1 MIFVAS
7 RIEVIDFK
15 TFMRNEH
22 HENSVPTIKQTHFF
36 SIIPLNPLAF
46 IDPVFLGIA
55 AGILAIALLER
66 SLAGNGHVAFAEV
79 IYTFLKFAFPI
90 IGFAA
95 LYFLL
100 GQLRF

>member
-1 MIFVAS
+1 MILS
-7 RIEVIDFK
+7 TNRIEIIDFK
-15 TFMRNEH
+15 AFMKKEH
-22 HENSVPTIKQTHFF
+22 EKNIIKPIRYF
-36 SIIPLNPLAF
+36 SFIPLNPLAF

-66 SLAGNGHVAFAEV
+66 SLAGNGHIAFAEV
-79 IYTFLKFAFPI
+79 IYTFLQFAFPI